1 MDSPAGDPGVRERL
15 DYYESQLGSE
25 DVSRRWR
32 AVEALTRL
40 GGNPAVEL
48 IISALNDPDWRVR
61 QKAAWALGEI
71 GDSRAIAPLRTMIR
85 GEGDGVREMI
95 MEALDRISRRSEG
108 LPEKPPR

>member
-1 MDSPAGDPGVRERL
+1 MDSPAGDPGFRERL

-40 GGNPAVEL
+40 GGNAAMDL
-48 IISALNDPDWRVR
+48 LISALNDPDWRVR
-61 QKAAWALGEI
+61 QKAAWGLGEI
-71 GDSRAIAPLRTMIR
+71 GDARPIAPLKTMFR
-85 GEGDGVREMI
+85 GEGEGVREMI
-95 MEALDRISRRSEG
+95 MEVLDRISRRSAG